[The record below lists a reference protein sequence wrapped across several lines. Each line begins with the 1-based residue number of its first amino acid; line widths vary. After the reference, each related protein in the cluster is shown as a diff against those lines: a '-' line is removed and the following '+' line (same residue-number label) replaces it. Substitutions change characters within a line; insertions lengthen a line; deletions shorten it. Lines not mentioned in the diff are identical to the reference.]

1 MQHKTGRGVLA
12 NKVGKMAVSLQSD
25 ATKAGSVS
33 TPTAVSADPRR
44 RGRIGN
50 RLFSKYVALFVLVV
64 AVALLP
70 NGIFEILFYSRDHKA
85 ALIQIQQEQ
94 AVAAAAKIGEFIKEI
109 QNQLGWTTQ
118 LPWSNGSIEQHRLDA
133 LRLLRQVPA
142 VAEFAQV
149 DSTGRERLHVSRL
162 TMDVIDSGLDL
173 SQDPKFTEA
182 VAHKVY
188 YGPVYFKRESE
199 PYMTLAIAGM
209 HKNTGVSIAEVNL
222 KLIWDVVSQITLG
235 KHGRAYVVDAHGRL
249 IADPDI
255 SAVLRNTDAST
266 LPQVRAAQEN
276 HVRSDMLDGASIFEN
291 KELLVASAPIQPLG
305 WTMFIEL
312 PLDEAYAP
320 LYAAL
325 WRLAIVILGASLFA
339 AAAGVVLA
347 RRMVGPIQA
356 LRTGAARIGVGDFTQ
371 RISIKTGDE
380 LEGLADQ
387 FNEMGAQLQESYAD
401 LENKVALRT
410 AELSRSL
417 EALARQHQ
425 NDNRNIVWLRQL
437 AAFLRHEVRHPIA
450 RINSSIEIAG
460 LKSPSDAQL
469 KLHLDNATLDAQ
481 HVWNLVERASQ
492 ATDAEAFVR
501 QGKPELIDLGRLLSE
516 CLEAHRQT
524 SSGIGFQLQAL
535 DGVYVEADA
544 TLVKQAVSNLL
555 GNAASFAQPDSTVVL
570 SLAREGQDAR
580 IAVLN
585 RGPTISGDTD
595 ELFSPFRS
603 TRTGPA
609 SEHQGLGLYLVRL
622 IAEYQGGS
630 AAIANLA
637 DGSGVEATIRLPIAA
652 TPRPPS
658 DSRGRARP

>member
-1 MQHKTGRGVLA
+1 MTI
-12 NKVGKMAVSLQSD
+12 SLQSD
-25 ATKAGSVS
+25 ASKAGSLSTRTGVS
-33 TPTAVSADPRR
+33 IGPRR
-44 RGRIGN
+44 KGRN

-64 AVALLP
+64 AAALLP

-85 ALIQIQQEQ
+85 ALIEIQQAQ
-94 AVAAAAKIGEFIKEI
+94 AIAAAAKISEFIKEI

-118 LPWSNGSIEQHRLDA
+118 LPWSSGSTEQHRVDA

-142 VAEFAQV
+142 VAELTLV
-149 DSTGRERLHVSRL
+149 DPTGHERVHVSRL
-162 TMDVIDSGLDL
+162 TMDVVDSGLDL
-173 SQDPKFTEA
+173 SNDPKFTEA
-182 VAHKVY
+182 VARKVY
-188 YGPVYFKRESE
+188 YGPVYFQRESE
-199 PYMTLAIAGM
+199 PYMTLAIAGTR
-209 HKNTGVSIAEVNL
+209 KNTGISIAEVNL
-222 KLIWDVVSQITLG
+222 KLIWDVVSQITVG
-235 KHGRAYVVDAHGRL
+235 KHGRAYVTDAHGRL
-249 IADPDI
+249 IAHPDI
-255 SAVLRNTDAST
+255 SAVLRNSDMST
-266 LPQVRAAQEN
+266 LPQVRAAQESYSK
-276 HVRSDMLDGASIFEN
+276 SDVPDKASIIEN
-291 KELLVASAPIQPLG
+291 REHLIASAPIQPLG
-305 WTMFIEL
+305 WTMFVEL
-312 PLDEAYAP
+312 PIDEAYAP

-325 WRLAIVILGASLFA
+325 WRLALVILAASLFA
-339 AAAGVVLA
+339 AVAGVVLA

-356 LRTGAARIGVGDFTQ
+356 LRAGAARIGGGDFSQ

-387 FNEMGAQLQESYAD
+387 FNEMGAQLQDSYAD

-410 AELSRSL
+410 AELSQSL

-425 NDNRNIVWLRQL
+425 NDNRNIAWLRQL

-450 RINSSIEIAG
+450 RINSSIEIAA
-460 LKSPSDAQL
+460 LTSPRDTQL

-501 QGKPELIDLGRLLSE
+501 QGKPERIDLGRLLSE

-544 TLVKQAVSNLL
+544 TLVKEAVSNLL
-555 GNAASFAQPDSTVVL
+555 GNAASFAHPDSIVVL
-570 SLAREGQDAR
+570 SLTREGEDAR
-580 IAVLN
+580 IGVLN
-585 RGPTISGDTD
+585 RGPTIPGDTD

-603 TRTGPA
+603 TRAGPA

-622 IAEYQGGS
+622 IAEYRGGS

-637 DGSGVEATIRLPIAA
+637 DGSGVEATIRLPLA
-652 TPRPPS
+652 S
-658 DSRGRARP
+658 DYASSTQR